1 MSSSSTDEKVGEAL
15 KQVRTLIEEIVRHE
29 QLRDGLTGLP
39 NDAALSVEIED
50 ALASKRQ
57 FWCAFV
63 EIDHFKRLNDAFGYQ
78 KADAML
84 EKVGEHLQLACA
96 YFPEGAKAFR
106 AHGDE
111 FYLLGTL
118 TDGETAEVIS
128 ENLDRV
134 RSSVEGVRLRAGPG
148 AAVMQCTVSVGWA
161 TTAMLSGPDL
171 TARGVRIVLES
182 AVALAK
188 RLGRNRVIC
197 FSEDARKS
205 ELRTVRDNCPTCHV
219 AFTVDLPTEE
229 TRTDD
234 LFCPNCGDRIA
245 RPTVEPATKPTPV

>member
-1 MSSSSTDEKVGEAL
+1 VSSTDEKVAEAM

-39 NDAALSVEIED
+39 NDAALSAEIEE
-50 ALASKRQ
+50 ALASGRP

-63 EIDHFKRLNDAFGYQ
+63 EIDYFKRLNDLFGYQ

-84 EKVGEHLQLACA
+84 KEVGAHLVRAGA
-96 YFPEGAKAFR
+96 YFPDGARAFR

-111 FYLLGTL
+111 FYLLGSL
-118 TDGETAEVIS
+118 TDGETDDVLS
-128 ENLDRV
+128 KNLDRL

-148 AAVMQCTVSVGWA
+148 TAVMQCTVCVGWA
-161 TTAMLSGPDL
+161 TTATLTGPDL
-171 TARGVRIVLES
+171 TARGVRIALES

-188 RLGRNRVIC
+188 RQGRNRVVR
-197 FSEDARKS
+197 FSEEARKS
-205 ELRTVRDNCPTCHV
+205 ELRTVRDHCGSCRV
-219 AFTVDLPTEE
+219 AFTVDLPADE

-234 LFCPNCGDRIA
+234 LFCPNCGAGVARPPVEAAA
-245 RPTVEPATKPTPV
+245 RPTPV

>member
-1 MSSSSTDEKVGEAL
+1 MNSSSTDEKVSEAL
-15 KQVRTLIEEIVRHE
+15 KKVRTLIEDIVRHE

-39 NDAALSVEIED
+39 NDAALSIEIEE
-50 ALASKRQ
+50 ALNSKRE

-84 EKVGEHLQLACA
+84 EKVGEHLRLACA
-96 YFPEGAKAFR
+96 YFPKGAKAFR

-118 TDGETAEVIS
+118 TDGETDKVIS

-134 RSSVEGVRLRAGPG
+134 RRSVEGVRLPAGPED
-148 AAVMQCTVSVGWA
+148 AVMQCTVSIGWA

-182 AVALAK
+182 AVGLAK
-188 RLGRNRVIC
+188 RQGRNRVVC
-197 FSEDARKS
+197 FSEEARKL
-205 ELRTVRDNCPTCHV
+205 EVRTVRDNCPACHV
-219 AFTVDLPTEE
+219 AFTVDLPAEE
-229 TRTDD
+229 TRSDA

-245 RPTVEPATKPTPV
+245 RPPVALASKPTPV